1 MLEEMIAYI
10 ELHELSILQD
20 ADKFQDLMDNWEDDY
35 DSDEYRDLEIDD
47 YHNTGELMATRHLL
61 SVARDILAKTPTKG
75 K

>member
-10 ELHELSILQD
+10 ELHEISVLQD
-20 ADKFQDLMDNWEDDY
+20 ADKFQDLMDSFDGDY

-61 SVARDILAKTPTKG
+61 SVARDILLKTKG
-75 K
+75 N

>member
-10 ELHELSILQD
+10 ELHEISVLQD
-20 ADKFQDLMDNWEDDY
+20 ADKFQDLMDSFDGDY

-61 SVARDILAKTPTKG
+61 SVARGILAKTNERK
-75 K
+75 

>member
-10 ELHELSILQD
+10 ELHEISVLQD
-20 ADKFQDLMDNWEDDY
+20 ADKFQDLMDSFDGDY

-61 SVARDILAKTPTKG
+61 SVARDILAKTNERK
-75 K
+75 